1 MAGHGEA
8 EVKKFVRT
16 CMVVFSTLMVL
27 TVVTVAIS
35 YLHLPTPAAITVGLI
50 VATVKASLVALFF
63 MHLISERHAI
73 YYLLGLTAGFFAL
86 LMYLPS
92 GWYRD
97 EMRIQSLWTV
107 VPAPVE
113 VGRNGPVGGGHGGAA
128 NGHGGEHA
136 GEHTKDS
143 ESTAH

>member
-8 EVKKFVRT
+8 EVKKYVRT
-16 CMVVFSTLMVL
+16 CMVVFSTLLVL
-27 TVVTVAIS
+27 TLVTVAIS

-97 EMRIQSLWTV
+97 EMKIESLWSV

-113 VGRNGPVGGGHGGAA
+113 AGH
-128 NGHGGEHA
+128 
-136 GEHTKDS
+136 HTEPGDHS
-143 ESTAH
+143 ESAAH

>member
-8 EVKKFVRT
+8 EVKKYVRT
-16 CMVVFSTLMVL
+16 CLIVFSTLMVL

-35 YLHLPTPAAITVGLI
+35 YLHLPTPAAIGVGLL

-97 EMRIQSLWTV
+97 EVKIHTLWSV
-107 VPAPVE
+107 LPQPVAAGHHE
-113 VGRNGPVGGGHGGAA
+113 TPGDGHGEAASHGAEA
-128 NGHGGEHA
+128 EA
-136 GEHTKDS
+136 GE
-143 ESTAH
+143 AHH

>member
-8 EVKKFVRT
+8 EVKKYVRT
-16 CMVVFSTLMVL
+16 CLVVFSTLMVL

-35 YLHLPTPAAITVGLI
+35 YLHLPTPAAIGVGLL
-50 VATVKASLVALFF
+50 VATIKASLVALFF

-97 EMRIQSLWTV
+97 EVKIHTLWSV
-107 VPAPVE
+107 LPQPAVAGHHE
-113 VGRNGPVGGGHGGAA
+113 ASGDGHGAA
-128 NGHGGEHA
+128 ADHGGEAEA
-136 GEHTKDS
+136 GD
-143 ESTAH
+143 AHH

>member
-8 EVKKFVRT
+8 EVKKYVRT
-16 CMVVFSTLMVL
+16 CMVVFSTLLVL
-27 TVVTVAIS
+27 TIVTVAIS

-73 YYLLGLTAGFFAL
+73 YYILGLTAGFFAL

-92 GWYRD
+92 GWYHD
-97 EMRIQSLWTV
+97 EMKIQSLWDV
-107 VPAPVE
+107 VPATVE
-113 VGRNGPVGGGHGGAA
+113 AGHHAEPAGTESEGAA
-128 NGHGGEHA
+128 H
-136 GEHTKDS
+136 
-143 ESTAH
+143 

>member
-8 EVKKFVRT
+8 EVKKYVRT
-16 CMVVFSTLMVL
+16 CLIVFSTLMVL
-27 TVVTVAIS
+27 TIVTVAIS
-35 YLHLPTPAAITVGLI
+35 YLHLPTPAAIGVGLL

-97 EMRIQSLWTV
+97 EVKIQTLWSV
-107 VPAPVE
+107 LPQPAE
-113 VGRNGPVGGGHGGAA
+113 AGHHETAGDAHGEADGHGEAGA
-128 NGHGGEHA
+128 E
-136 GEHTKDS
+136 
-143 ESTAH
+143 AHH

>member
-8 EVKKFVRT
+8 EIRKYVKT
-16 CMVVFSTLMVL
+16 CIAVFASLMVL

-35 YLHLPTPAAITVGLI
+35 YVHLATPAAIAVGLL

-73 YYLLGLTAGFFAL
+73 YYLLGLTAAFFTL

-92 GWYRD
+92 GWYHD
-97 EMRIQSLWTV
+97 EVRTDTV
-107 VPAPVE
+107 WNVLPAAAD
-113 VGRNGPVGGGHGGAA
+113 VGHKTDHGD
-128 NGHGGEHA
+128 HGDGDH
-136 GEHTKDS
+136 H
-143 ESTAH
+143 

>member
-8 EVKKFVRT
+8 EVKKYVRT
-16 CMVVFSTLMVL
+16 CMVVFSTLLVL
-27 TVVTVAIS
+27 TLVTVAIS
-35 YLHLPTPAAITVGLI
+35 YLHLPTPAAITVGLV

-73 YYLLGLTAGFFAL
+73 YYILGLTAGFFAL

-97 EMRIQSLWTV
+97 EMRIESLWSV

-113 VGRNGPVGGGHGGAA
+113 VGRNGPAGGDHGGAA
-128 NGHGGEHA
+128 H
-136 GEHTKDS
+136 
-143 ESTAH
+143 

>member
-1 MAGHGEA
+1 
-8 EVKKFVRT
+8 
-16 CMVVFSTLMVL
+16 VVFSTLMVL

-97 EMRIQSLWTV
+97 EVKIESLWSV
-107 VPAPVE
+107 VPAAVE
-113 VGRNGPVGGGHGGAA
+113 VGRNGPAGGGHGDHGGAA

-136 GEHTKDS
+136 TDS
-143 ESTAH
+143 ESAAH